1 MCVLK
6 AAQDA
11 ISLATSLSECHTIS
25 EALTRY
31 EYERFQAG
39 KCAVTHGRNLGA
51 FIERGLDKP
60 EDDPTLNLPPERII
74 RVSGRPYEH
83 VLEQNL

>member
-1 MCVLK
+1 MN
-6 AAQDA
+6 
-11 ISLATSLSECHTIS
+11 
-25 EALTRY
+25 
-31 EYERFQAG
+31 G
-39 KCAVTHGRNLGA
+39 KRAVTHSRNLGA